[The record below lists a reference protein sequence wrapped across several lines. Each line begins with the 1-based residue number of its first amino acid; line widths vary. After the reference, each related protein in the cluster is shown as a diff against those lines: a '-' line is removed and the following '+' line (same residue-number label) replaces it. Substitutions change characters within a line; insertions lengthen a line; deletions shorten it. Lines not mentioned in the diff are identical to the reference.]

1 MKTFKYFNEVAQ
13 DALNPLFPYGGSSY
27 GPGMGQ
33 YEPIADLNAQKK
45 FLGQVKSLNL
55 KGDTKEIKKSDLD
68 QLERYADKIF
78 GVLGI
83 DVEFTRHFLDRV
95 NDIRNQRQITYA
107 ELIRLFKQ
115 SFKKYG
121 KKIAKLG
128 DDAEAVISDMKTDIN
143 MPFVLNKN
151 RRGELELVAKTI
163 MRKKNFSTS
172 NTKMS
177 FENYIKEMKFFTDDV
192 VDQITLPNPPTDDV
206 SEILKLKK
214 MMRARTPEDVQSVKD
229 HDEVSFYAIKK
240 YCDENGL
247 KFHDGEFKDITQ
259 QCRPAIAYFKNKFD
273 RRRPKEVDN
282 TIKTLNSKT
291 TNTRSYPSGHS
302 AQSMLVA
309 KYVIGKFPK
318 HEKGLLEAAKECG
331 IGRVL
336 AGFHYLS
343 DHVAGKLLGEKLY
356 MLMNKDDYNA

>member
-1 MKTFKYFNEVAQ
+1 MKTFKYFSEVAQ

-33 YEPIADLNAQKK
+33 YEPIADLNADAKK
-45 FLGQVKSLNL
+45 EV
-55 KGDTKEIKKSDLD
+55 KKSDLD
-68 QLERYADKIF
+68 QIERYADRVF
-78 GVLGI
+78 AAVGI

-95 NDIRNQRQITYA
+95 NDARNVKQITPS
-107 ELIRLFKQ
+107 ELTRLFKQ

-121 KKIAKLG
+121 KKISKLG
-128 DDAEAVISDMKTDIN
+128 DDAQAVINDMKTNIN
-143 MPFVLNKN
+143 MPFVLNKTKG
-151 RRGELELVAKTI
+151 GELELVAKTV
-163 MRKKNFSTS
+163 MRKRNFSTS

-214 MMRARTPEDVQSVKD
+214 MMRARTPEDIQSVKD

-247 KFHDGEFKDITQ
+247 KFHDGEFRDIIKQ
-259 QCRPAIAYFKNKFD
+259 SNPIIMHFKNKFN

-302 AQSMLVA
+302 TQSMLVA

-343 DHVAGKLLGEKLY
+343 DHVSGKLLGEKLY

>member
-1 MKTFKYFNEVAQ
+1 MKTFKYFDKVTSQ

-33 YEPIADLNAQKK
+33 YEPIADLNADEKK
-45 FLGQVKSLNL
+45 KV
-55 KGDTKEIKKSDLD
+55 KKSDLD
-68 QLERYADKIF
+68 QIERYADRVF
-78 GVLGI
+78 AAVGI

-95 NDIRNQRQITYA
+95 NDARNVKQITPS
-107 ELIRLFKQ
+107 ELTRLFKQ

-121 KKIAKLG
+121 KKISKLG
-128 DDAEAVISDMKTDIN
+128 DDAQAVINDMKTNIN
-143 MPFVLNKN
+143 MPFVLNKTKG
-151 RRGELELVAKTI
+151 GELELVAKTV
-163 MRKKNFSTS
+163 MRKRNFSTS

>member
-1 MKTFKYFNEVAQ
+1 MKTFKYFDEVTSQ

-33 YEPIADLNAQKK
+33 YEPIADLNADEKK
-45 FLGQVKSLNL
+45 KV
-55 KGDTKEIKKSDLD
+55 KKSDLD
-68 QLERYADKIF
+68 QIERYADRVF
-78 GVLGI
+78 AAVGI

-95 NDIRNQRQITYA
+95 NDARNVKQITPS
-107 ELIRLFKQ
+107 ELTRLFKQ

-121 KKIAKLG
+121 KKISKLG
-128 DDAEAVISDMKTDIN
+128 DDAQAVINDMKTNIN
-143 MPFVLNKN
+143 MPFVLNKTKG
-151 RRGELELVAKTI
+151 GELELVAKTV
-163 MRKKNFSTS
+163 MRKRNFSTS

-214 MMRARTPEDVQSVKD
+214 MMRARTPENVQSVKD

-247 KFHDGEFKDITQ
+247 KFHDGEFRDIIKQ
-259 QCRPAIAYFKNKFD
+259 SNPIIMHFKNKFN

-302 AQSMLVA
+302 TQSMLVA

-343 DHVAGKLLGEKLY
+343 DHVSGKLLGEKLY

>member
-1 MKTFKYFNEVAQ
+1 MKTFKYFDEVTSQ

-33 YEPIADLNAQKK
+33 YEPIADLNADAKK
-45 FLGQVKSLNL
+45 KV
-55 KGDTKEIKKSDLD
+55 KKSDLD
-68 QLERYADKIF
+68 QIERYADRIF
-78 GVLGI
+78 AAVGI

-95 NDIRNQRQITYA
+95 NDARNVKQITPS
-107 ELIRLFKQ
+107 ELTRLFKQ
-115 SFKKYG
+115 SYKKYG
-121 KKIAKLG
+121 KKISKLG
-128 DDAEAVISDMKTDIN
+128 DDAQAVINDMKTNIN
-143 MPFVLNKN
+143 MPFVLNKT
-151 RRGELELVAKTI
+151 RGGELELVANTV
-163 MRKKNFSTS
+163 MRKRNFSTS

-177 FENYIKEMKFFTDDV
+177 FENYIKEMKFFTDDTV
-192 VDQITLPNPPTDDV
+192 EQITLPNPPTDDV

-214 MMRARTPEDVQSVKD
+214 MMRARTPEDEQSVKD

-240 YCDENGL
+240 YCAENGL
-247 KFHDGEFKDITQ
+247 KFHDGEFRDIIKQ
-259 QCRPAIAYFKNKFD
+259 SNPIIMHFKNKFN

-318 HEKGLLEAAKECG
+318 HEKGLIEAAKECG

>member
-1 MKTFKYFNEVAQ
+1 MKTFKYFDEVTSQ

-33 YEPIADLNAQKK
+33 YEPIADLNADEKK
-45 FLGQVKSLNL
+45 KV
-55 KGDTKEIKKSDLD
+55 KKSDLD
-68 QLERYADKIF
+68 QIERYADRVF
-78 GVLGI
+78 AAVGI

-95 NDIRNQRQITYA
+95 NDARNVKQITPS
-107 ELIRLFKQ
+107 ELTRLFKQ

-121 KKIAKLG
+121 KKISKLG
-128 DDAEAVISDMKTDIN
+128 DDAQAVINDMKTNIN
-143 MPFVLNKN
+143 MPFVLNKTKG
-151 RRGELELVAKTI
+151 GELELVAKTV
-163 MRKKNFSTS
+163 MRKRNFSTS

-177 FENYIKEMKFFTDDV
+177 FENYIKEMKFFTDDT

-214 MMRARTPEDVQSVKD
+214 MMRARTPENIQSVKD

-247 KFHDGEFKDITQ
+247 KFHDGEFRDIIKQ
-259 QCRPAIAYFKNKFD
+259 SNPIIMHFKNKFN

-343 DHVAGKLLGEKLY
+343 DHVSGKLLGEKLY

>member
-1 MKTFKYFNEVAQ
+1 MKTFKYFDEVTSQ

-33 YEPIADLNAQKK
+33 YEPIADLNADAKK
-45 FLGQVKSLNL
+45 KV
-55 KGDTKEIKKSDLD
+55 KKSDLD
-68 QLERYADKIF
+68 QIERYADRIF
-78 GVLGI
+78 AAVGI

-95 NDIRNQRQITYA
+95 NDARNVKQITPS
-107 ELIRLFKQ
+107 ELTRLFKQ

-121 KKIAKLG
+121 KKISKLG
-128 DDAEAVISDMKTDIN
+128 DDAQAVINDMKTNIN
-143 MPFVLNKN
+143 MPFVLNKT
-151 RRGELELVAKTI
+151 RGGELELVAKTV
-163 MRKKNFSTS
+163 MRKRNFSTS

-177 FENYIKEMKFFTDDV
+177 FENYIKEMKFFTDDT

-214 MMRARTPEDVQSVKD
+214 MMRARTPEDIQSVKD

-247 KFHDGEFKDITQ
+247 KFHDGEFRDIIKQ
-259 QCRPAIAYFKNKFD
+259 SNPIIMHFKNKFN

-343 DHVAGKLLGEKLY
+343 DHVSGKLLGEKLY

>member
-1 MKTFKYFNEVAQ
+1 MKTFKYFDEVTSQ

-33 YEPIADLNAQKK
+33 YEPIADLNADEKK
-45 FLGQVKSLNL
+45 KV
-55 KGDTKEIKKSDLD
+55 KKSDLD
-68 QLERYADKIF
+68 QIERYADRIF
-78 GVLGI
+78 AAVGI

-95 NDIRNQRQITYA
+95 NDARNVKQITPS
-107 ELIRLFKQ
+107 ELTRLFKQ

-121 KKIAKLG
+121 KKISKLG
-128 DDAEAVISDMKTDIN
+128 DDAQAVINDMKTNIN
-143 MPFVLNKN
+143 MPFVLNKTKG
-151 RRGELELVAKTI
+151 GELELIAKTV
-163 MRKKNFSTS
+163 MRKRNFSTS

-177 FENYIKEMKFFTDDV
+177 FENYIKEMKFFTDDT

-214 MMRARTPEDVQSVKD
+214 MMKARTPEDEQSVKD

-247 KFHDGEFKDITQ
+247 KFHDGEFEDIVEQST
-259 QCRPAIAYFKNKFD
+259 PIIMHFKNKFN

-318 HEKGLLEAAKECG
+318 HEKGLIEAAKECG

>member
-1 MKTFKYFNEVAQ
+1 MKTFKYFDEVTSQ

-33 YEPIADLNAQKK
+33 YEPIADLNADEKK
-45 FLGQVKSLNL
+45 KV
-55 KGDTKEIKKSDLD
+55 KKSDLD
-68 QLERYADKIF
+68 QIERYADRIF
-78 GVLGI
+78 AAVGI

-95 NDIRNQRQITYA
+95 NDARNVKQITPS
-107 ELIRLFKQ
+107 ELTRLFKQ

-121 KKIAKLG
+121 KKISKLG
-128 DDAEAVISDMKTDIN
+128 DDAQAVINDMKTNIN
-143 MPFVLNKN
+143 MPFVLNKT
-151 RRGELELVAKTI
+151 RGGELELVAKTV
-163 MRKKNFSTS
+163 MRKRNFSTS

-177 FENYIKEMKFFTDDV
+177 FENYIKEMKFFTDDT

-214 MMRARTPEDVQSVKD
+214 MMRARTPEDEQSVKD

-247 KFHDGEFKDITQ
+247 KFHDGEFRDIIKQ
-259 QCRPAIAYFKNKFD
+259 SNPIIMHFKNKFN

-318 HEKGLLEAAKECG
+318 HEKGLIEAAKECG

>member
-1 MKTFKYFNEVAQ
+1 MKTFKYFDEVTSQ

-33 YEPIADLNAQKK
+33 YEPIADLNADAKK
-45 FLGQVKSLNL
+45 KV
-55 KGDTKEIKKSDLD
+55 KKSDLD
-68 QLERYADKIF
+68 QIERYADRIF
-78 GVLGI
+78 AAVGI

-95 NDIRNQRQITYA
+95 NDARNVKQITPS
-107 ELIRLFKQ
+107 ELTRLFKQ

-121 KKIAKLG
+121 KKISKLG
-128 DDAEAVISDMKTDIN
+128 DDAQAVINDMKTNIN
-143 MPFVLNKN
+143 MPFVLNKTKG
-151 RRGELELVAKTI
+151 GELELIAKTV
-163 MRKKNFSTS
+163 MRKRNFSTS

-177 FENYIKEMKFFTDDV
+177 FENYIKEMKFFTDDTV
-192 VDQITLPNPPTDDV
+192 EQITLPNPPTDDV

-214 MMRARTPEDVQSVKD
+214 MMRARTPEDEQSVKD

-247 KFHDGEFKDITQ
+247 KFHDGEFRDIIKQ
-259 QCRPAIAYFKNKFD
+259 SNPIIMHFKNKFN

-318 HEKGLLEAAKECG
+318 HEKGLIEAAKECG

>member
-1 MKTFKYFNEVAQ
+1 MKTFKYFDEVTSQ

-33 YEPIADLNAQKK
+33 YEPIADLNADEKK
-45 FLGQVKSLNL
+45 KV
-55 KGDTKEIKKSDLD
+55 KKSDLD
-68 QLERYADKIF
+68 QIERYADRIF
-78 GVLGI
+78 AAVGI

-95 NDIRNQRQITYA
+95 NDARNVKQITPS
-107 ELIRLFKQ
+107 ELTRLFKQ

-121 KKIAKLG
+121 KKISKLG
-128 DDAEAVISDMKTDIN
+128 DDAQAVINDMKTNIN
-143 MPFVLNKN
+143 MPFVLNKT
-151 RRGELELVAKTI
+151 RGGELELVAKTV
-163 MRKKNFSTS
+163 MRKRNFSTS

-177 FENYIKEMKFFTDDV
+177 FENYIKEMKFFTDDTV
-192 VDQITLPNPPTDDV
+192 EQITLPNPPTDDV

-214 MMRARTPEDVQSVKD
+214 MMRARTPEDEQSVKD

-247 KFHDGEFKDITQ
+247 KFHDGEFRDIIKQ
-259 QCRPAIAYFKNKFD
+259 SNPIIMHFKNKFN

>member
-1 MKTFKYFNEVAQ
+1 MKTFKYFDEVTSQ

-33 YEPIADLNAQKK
+33 YEPIADLNADEKK
-45 FLGQVKSLNL
+45 KV
-55 KGDTKEIKKSDLD
+55 KKSDLD
-68 QLERYADKIF
+68 QIERYADRIF
-78 GVLGI
+78 AAVGI

-95 NDIRNQRQITYA
+95 NDARNVKQITPS
-107 ELIRLFKQ
+107 ELTRLFKQ

-121 KKIAKLG
+121 KKISKLG
-128 DDAEAVISDMKTDIN
+128 DDAQAVINDMKTNIN
-143 MPFVLNKN
+143 MPFVLNKT
-151 RRGELELVAKTI
+151 RGGELELVAKTV
-163 MRKKNFSTS
+163 MRKRNFSTS

-177 FENYIKEMKFFTDDV
+177 FENYIKEMKFFTDDTV
-192 VDQITLPNPPTDDV
+192 EQITLPNPPTDDV

-214 MMRARTPEDVQSVKD
+214 MMRARTPEDEQSVKD

-240 YCDENGL
+240 YCNENGL
-247 KFHDGEFKDITQ
+247 KFHDGEFRDIIKQ
-259 QCRPAIAYFKNKFD
+259 SNPIIMHFKNKFN

-318 HEKGLLEAAKECG
+318 HEKGLIEAAKECG

>member
-1 MKTFKYFNEVAQ
+1 MKTFKYFDEVTSQ

-33 YEPIADLNAQKK
+33 YEPIADLNADEKK
-45 FLGQVKSLNL
+45 KV
-55 KGDTKEIKKSDLD
+55 KKSDLD
-68 QLERYADKIF
+68 QIERYADRVF
-78 GVLGI
+78 AAVGI

-95 NDIRNQRQITYA
+95 NDARNVKQITPS
-107 ELIRLFKQ
+107 ELTRLFKQ

-121 KKIAKLG
+121 KKISKLG
-128 DDAEAVISDMKTDIN
+128 DDAQAVINDMKTNIN
-143 MPFVLNKN
+143 MPFVLNKTKG
-151 RRGELELVAKTI
+151 GELELVAKTV
-163 MRKKNFSTS
+163 MRKRNFSTS

-214 MMRARTPEDVQSVKD
+214 MMRARTPEDIQSVKD

-247 KFHDGEFKDITQ
+247 KFHDGEFRDIIKQ
-259 QCRPAIAYFKNKFD
+259 SNPIIMHFKNKFN

>member
-1 MKTFKYFNEVAQ
+1 
-13 DALNPLFPYGGSSY
+13 
-27 GPGMGQ
+27 
-33 YEPIADLNAQKK
+33 
-45 FLGQVKSLNL
+45 
-55 KGDTKEIKKSDLD
+55 
-68 QLERYADKIF
+68 
-78 GVLGI
+78 
-83 DVEFTRHFLDRV
+83 
-95 NDIRNQRQITYA
+95 
-107 ELIRLFKQ
+107 
-115 SFKKYG
+115 
-121 KKIAKLG
+121 
-128 DDAEAVISDMKTDIN
+128 
-143 MPFVLNKN
+143 
-151 RRGELELVAKTI
+151 
-163 MRKKNFSTS
+163 MRKRNFSTS

-177 FENYIKEMKFFTDDV
+177 FENYIKEMKFFTDDTV
-192 VDQITLPNPPTDDV
+192 EQITLPNPPTDDV

-214 MMRARTPEDVQSVKD
+214 MMRARTPENEQSVKD
-229 HDEVSFYAIKK
+229 HDEVPFYAIKK

-247 KFHDGEFKDITQ
+247 KFHDGEFEDIVEQST
-259 QCRPAIAYFKNKFD
+259 PIIMHFKNKFN

>member
-1 MKTFKYFNEVAQ
+1 MKTN
-13 DALNPLFPYGGSSY
+13 
-27 GPGMGQ
+27 
-33 YEPIADLNAQKK
+33 
-45 FLGQVKSLNL
+45 
-55 KGDTKEIKKSDLD
+55 
-68 QLERYADKIF
+68 
-78 GVLGI
+78 
-83 DVEFTRHFLDRV
+83 
-95 NDIRNQRQITYA
+95 
-107 ELIRLFKQ
+107 
-115 SFKKYG
+115 
-121 KKIAKLG
+121 
-128 DDAEAVISDMKTDIN
+128 IN
-143 MPFVLNKN
+143 MPFVLNKT
-151 RRGELELVAKTI
+151 RGGELELVAKTV
-163 MRKKNFSTS
+163 MRKRNFSTS

-214 MMRARTPEDVQSVKD
+214 MMRARTPENEQSVKD
-229 HDEVSFYAIKK
+229 HDEVPFYAIKK

-247 KFHDGEFKDITQ
+247 KFHDGEFEDIVEQST
-259 QCRPAIAYFKNKFD
+259 PIIMHFKNKFN

-318 HEKGLLEAAKECG
+318 HEKGLIEAAKECG

>member
-1 MKTFKYFNEVAQ
+1 MKTFKYFDEVTSQ

-33 YEPIADLNAQKK
+33 YEPIADLNADEKK
-45 FLGQVKSLNL
+45 KV
-55 KGDTKEIKKSDLD
+55 KKSDLD
-68 QLERYADKIF
+68 QIERYADRVF
-78 GVLGI
+78 AAVGI

-95 NDIRNQRQITYA
+95 NDARNVKQITPS
-107 ELIRLFKQ
+107 ELTRLFKQ

-121 KKIAKLG
+121 KKISKLG
-128 DDAEAVISDMKTDIN
+128 DDAQAVINDMKTNIN
-143 MPFVLNKN
+143 MPFVLNKTKG
-151 RRGELELVAKTI
+151 GELELVAKTV
-163 MRKKNFSTS
+163 MRKRNFSTS

-214 MMRARTPEDVQSVKD
+214 MMRARTPENIQSVKD

-247 KFHDGEFKDITQ
+247 KFHDGEFRDIIKQ
-259 QCRPAIAYFKNKFD
+259 SNPIIMHFKNKFN

>member
-1 MKTFKYFNEVAQ
+1 MKTN
-13 DALNPLFPYGGSSY
+13 
-27 GPGMGQ
+27 
-33 YEPIADLNAQKK
+33 
-45 FLGQVKSLNL
+45 
-55 KGDTKEIKKSDLD
+55 
-68 QLERYADKIF
+68 
-78 GVLGI
+78 
-83 DVEFTRHFLDRV
+83 
-95 NDIRNQRQITYA
+95 
-107 ELIRLFKQ
+107 
-115 SFKKYG
+115 
-121 KKIAKLG
+121 
-128 DDAEAVISDMKTDIN
+128 IN
-143 MPFVLNKN
+143 MPFVLNKT
-151 RRGELELVAKTI
+151 RGGELELVAKTV
-163 MRKKNFSTS
+163 MRKRNFSTS

-177 FENYIKEMKFFTDDV
+177 FENYIKEMKFFTDDTV
-192 VDQITLPNPPTDDV
+192 EQITLPNPPTDDV

-214 MMRARTPEDVQSVKD
+214 MMRARTPENEQSVKD
-229 HDEVSFYAIKK
+229 HDEVPFYAIRK

-247 KFHDGEFKDITQ
+247 KFHDGEFEDIVEQST
-259 QCRPAIAYFKNKFD
+259 PIIMHFKNKFN

-318 HEKGLLEAAKECG
+318 HEKGLLEGAKECG

>member
-1 MKTFKYFNEVAQ
+1 MKTFKYFDEVTSQ

-33 YEPIADLNAQKK
+33 YEPIADLNADEKK
-45 FLGQVKSLNL
+45 KV
-55 KGDTKEIKKSDLD
+55 KKSDLD
-68 QLERYADKIF
+68 QIERYADRVF
-78 GVLGI
+78 AAVGI

-95 NDIRNQRQITYA
+95 NDARNVKQITPS
-107 ELIRLFKQ
+107 ELTRLFKQ

-121 KKIAKLG
+121 KKISKLG
-128 DDAEAVISDMKTDIN
+128 DDAQAVINDMKTNIN
-143 MPFVLNKN
+143 MPFVLNKTKG
-151 RRGELELVAKTI
+151 GELELVAKTV
-163 MRKKNFSTS
+163 MRKRNFSTS

-343 DHVAGKLLGEKLY
+343 DHVSGKLLGEKLY

>member
-1 MKTFKYFNEVAQ
+1 MKTFKYFDEVTSQ

-33 YEPIADLNAQKK
+33 YEPIADLNADAKK
-45 FLGQVKSLNL
+45 KV
-55 KGDTKEIKKSDLD
+55 KKSDLD
-68 QLERYADKIF
+68 QIERYADRIF
-78 GVLGI
+78 AAVGI

-95 NDIRNQRQITYA
+95 NDARNVKQITPS
-107 ELIRLFKQ
+107 ELTRLFKQ

-121 KKIAKLG
+121 KKISKLG
-128 DDAEAVISDMKTDIN
+128 DDAQAVINDMKTNIN
-143 MPFVLNKN
+143 MPFVLNKT
-151 RRGELELVAKTI
+151 RGGELELVAKTV
-163 MRKKNFSTS
+163 MRKRNFSTS

-177 FENYIKEMKFFTDDV
+177 FENYIKEMKFFTDDTV
-192 VDQITLPNPPTDDV
+192 NQITLPNPPTDDV

-214 MMRARTPEDVQSVKD
+214 MMRARTPEYEQSVKD

-247 KFHDGEFKDITQ
+247 KFHDGEFEDIVEQST
-259 QCRPAIAYFKNKFD
+259 PIIMHFKNKFN

-318 HEKGLLEAAKECG
+318 HEKGLIEAAKECG

>member
-1 MKTFKYFNEVAQ
+1 MKTFKYFDEVTSQ

-33 YEPIADLNAQKK
+33 YEPIADLNADAKK
-45 FLGQVKSLNL
+45 KV
-55 KGDTKEIKKSDLD
+55 KKSDLD
-68 QLERYADKIF
+68 QIERYADRVF
-78 GVLGI
+78 AAVGI

-95 NDIRNQRQITYA
+95 NDARNVKQITPS
-107 ELIRLFKQ
+107 ELTRLFKQ

-121 KKIAKLG
+121 KKISKLG
-128 DDAEAVISDMKTDIN
+128 DDAQAVINDMKTNIN
-143 MPFVLNKN
+143 MPFVLNKTKG
-151 RRGELELVAKTI
+151 GELELVAKTV
-163 MRKKNFSTS
+163 MRKRNFSTS

-192 VDQITLPNPPTDDV
+192 ADQITLPNPPTDDV

-214 MMRARTPEDVQSVKD
+214 MMRARTPEDIQSVKD

-247 KFHDGEFKDITQ
+247 KFHDGEFRDIIKQ
-259 QCRPAIAYFKNKFD
+259 SNPIIMHFKNKFD

>member
-1 MKTFKYFNEVAQ
+1 MKTFKYFDEVTSQ

-33 YEPIADLNAQKK
+33 YEPIADLNADAKK
-45 FLGQVKSLNL
+45 KV
-55 KGDTKEIKKSDLD
+55 KKSDLD
-68 QLERYADKIF
+68 QIERYADRIF
-78 GVLGI
+78 AAVGI

-95 NDIRNQRQITYA
+95 NDARNVKQITPS
-107 ELIRLFKQ
+107 ELTRLFKQ

-121 KKIAKLG
+121 KKISKLG
-128 DDAEAVISDMKTDIN
+128 DDAQAVINDMKTNIN
-143 MPFVLNKN
+143 MPFVLNKT
-151 RRGELELVAKTI
+151 RGGELELIAKTV
-163 MRKKNFSTS
+163 MRKRNFSTS

-177 FENYIKEMKFFTDDV
+177 FENYIKEMKFFTDDTV
-192 VDQITLPNPPTDDV
+192 EQITLPNPPTDDV

-214 MMRARTPEDVQSVKD
+214 MMRARTPENEQSVKD
-229 HDEVSFYAIKK
+229 HDEVPFYAIRK

-247 KFHDGEFKDITQ
+247 KFHDGEFRDIIKQ
-259 QCRPAIAYFKNKFD
+259 SNPIIMHFKNKFN

>member
-1 MKTFKYFNEVAQ
+1 MKTFKYFDEVTSQ

-33 YEPIADLNAQKK
+33 YEPIADLNADEKK
-45 FLGQVKSLNL
+45 KV
-55 KGDTKEIKKSDLD
+55 KKSDLD
-68 QLERYADKIF
+68 QIERYADRVF
-78 GVLGI
+78 AAVGI

-95 NDIRNQRQITYA
+95 NDARNVKQITPS
-107 ELIRLFKQ
+107 ELTRLFKQ

-121 KKIAKLG
+121 KKISKLG
-128 DDAEAVISDMKTDIN
+128 DDAQAVINDMKTNIN
-143 MPFVLNKN
+143 MPFVLNKTKG
-151 RRGELELVAKTI
+151 GELELVAKTV
-163 MRKKNFSTS
+163 MRKRNFSTS

-177 FENYIKEMKFFTDDV
+177 FENYIKEMKFFTDDT

-214 MMRARTPEDVQSVKD
+214 MMRARTPEDIQSVKD

-247 KFHDGEFKDITQ
+247 KFHDGEFRDIIKQ
-259 QCRPAIAYFKNKFD
+259 SNPIIMHFKNKFN

-343 DHVAGKLLGEKLY
+343 DHVSGKLLGEKLY

>member
-1 MKTFKYFNEVAQ
+1 MKTFKYFDEVTSQ

-33 YEPIADLNAQKK
+33 YEPIADLNADAKK
-45 FLGQVKSLNL
+45 KV
-55 KGDTKEIKKSDLD
+55 KKSDLD
-68 QLERYADKIF
+68 QIERYADRIF
-78 GVLGI
+78 AAVGI

-95 NDIRNQRQITYA
+95 NDARNVKQITPS
-107 ELIRLFKQ
+107 ELTRLFKQ

-121 KKIAKLG
+121 KKISKLG
-128 DDAEAVISDMKTDIN
+128 DDAQAVINDMKTNIN
-143 MPFVLNKN
+143 MPFVLNKT
-151 RRGELELVAKTI
+151 RGGELELVAKTV
-163 MRKKNFSTS
+163 MRKRNFSTS

-177 FENYIKEMKFFTDDV
+177 FENYIKEMKFFTDDT

-214 MMRARTPEDVQSVKD
+214 MMRARTPEDEQSVKD

-247 KFHDGEFKDITQ
+247 KFHDGEFRDIIKQ
-259 QCRPAIAYFKNKFD
+259 SNPIIMHFKNKFN

-318 HEKGLLEAAKECG
+318 HEKGLIEAAKECG